1 MVVVCGGTNG
11 LLKESGHRPDWAV
24 VGCACGSAAISGK
37 VTVNELASEYLK
49 EYLPEE
55 YDLEQPLVLEISKA
69 VRLEPDELGDAL
81 DLPLDGFEVEVEID
95 SADLIDEVTSLDL
108 PLGEISVEVEDIKH
122 EFEVPVVP
130 GEGLSHTEEMDL
142 GFSKAVLSQGT
153 LEVSIANKSGGNITG
168 LTITFTGLP
177 GTDPLKTNLEAGSIT
192 RLPRPGG

>member
-1 MVVVCGGTNG
+1 MRSVRIWLAVVVVCAVALTGC
-11 LLKESGHRPDWAV
+11 LKNPVTGRIGPSWDVPVEVPL
-24 VGCACGSAAISGK
+24 ISGK

-108 PLGEISVEVEDIKH
+108 PLGEISVEVEDI
-122 EFEVPVVP
+122 
-130 GEGLSHTEEMDL
+130 
-142 GFSKAVLSQGT
+142 
-153 LEVSIANKSGGNITG
+153 
-168 LTITFTGLP
+168 
-177 GTDPLKTNLEAGSIT
+177 
-192 RLPRPGG
+192 